1 METNLTGYASINNA
15 WGSDPR
21 QMRKPSDKEA
31 IKACRLLLRE
41 GFRAFGRPDL
51 ARKTRKFKITSGRRK
66 TWPRNGVW
74 SVNPDQCGMGFA
86 EIAHMVSHYIHRYV
100 NPGLWRQRGGSHSGH
115 ALVEQHLVDYAV
127 QHRWVEDGLKV
138 TMKN

>member
-1 METNLTGYASINNA
+1 MIDPSGPATSSAALGYSGAWLPRLYIALSKGKSI
-15 WGSDPR
+15 
-21 QMRKPSDKEA
+21 
-31 IKACRLLLRE
+31 
-41 GFRAFGRPDL
+41 FF
-51 ARKTRKFKITSGRRK
+51 ITSGRRV